1 MRPLPALI
9 ATCVV
14 LSGCAAGSSGEDPA
28 VASPSSSTSERTAE
42 PAVDPAAPVADLHV
56 ECDGEAGPTV
66 VLVAGLGTSGD
77 AFSDLQDELAGT
89 ARTCF
94 YDRAGIGDSAP
105 LDDAAPDPSPG
116 SAAAD
121 LRATLEAE
129 DIEPPYVLLGWS
141 YGGLVAQAYAA
152 DFPDD
157 LAGLVLEDPSVR
169 EQFTDATLD
178 NPDIDWSEG
187 GRDVDRD
194 ALVRQLAG
202 LDLGDLPVTVL
213 SQDLDEPWIEA
224 WWVTHDRLA
233 RATTDGVHAIGLGSG
248 HAMHEDAPR
257 LVARAVVATW
267 TAAEAGTPLP
277 GCREVFRG
285 VRVRCRV

>member
-1 MRPLPALI
+1 M
-9 ATCVV
+9 
-14 LSGCAAGSSGEDPA
+14 
-28 VASPSSSTSERTAE
+28 
-42 PAVDPAAPVADLHV
+42 DPAAPVGDLHV
-56 ECDGEAGPTV
+56 ECAGDAGPTV

-77 AFSDLQDELAGT
+77 TFRDLQEELAGT

-94 YDRAGIGDSAP
+94 YDRAGIGDSAR
-105 LDDAAPDPSPG
+105 LADAAPDPSPG

-121 LRATLEAE
+121 LRATLQAE
-129 DIEPPYVLLGWS
+129 GVDPPYVLLGWS

-194 ALVRQLAG
+194 ALVQQLAG

-233 RATTDGVHAIGLGSG
+233 RATSDGVHAVGVGSG

-267 TAAEAGTPLP
+267 TAAAEGTALA

-285 VRVRCRV
+285 LRVRCRV